1 MKILLLAP
9 QPFFQNRGTPIAVR
23 MLAEVLAAE
32 GHRLHLLAYPEGE
45 DVEIPGVF
53 LDRICSFPGTSGIG
67 PGFSGKKMIADHLML
82 CKALRLV
89 RKGDFDLVHAV
100 EESVFIAVVLKK
112 LYSVPFVYDMDSC
125 LSMQMQEK
133 FPFLRPAARLMSA
146 FENGAIRRSAGV
158 IAVCR
163 SLEEIARQRDPE
175 KLVLR
180 LEDVSLLRQDM
191 EVVEDIRRQ
200 TGVAGPIFMYVGN
213 LEPYQG
219 IDLLLESF
227 VWLKK
232 VQQEAAL
239 VVIGGKDA
247 DISRYGEMAATLG
260 IGGAVHFL
268 GPRPVGD
275 LACYLR
281 QADVLVSPRIKGN
294 NTPMKI
300 YSYLDSGRPLVAT
313 RLPAHTQV
321 LDDKIARLAEPVPEK
336 FAEAMMELGIDR
348 ALREKIA
355 AQAGARVKEEFTRA
369 AFQRK
374 LIGFYKRLEEMLSRA

>member
-23 MLAEVLAAE
+23 MLAEVLAGE
-32 GHRLHLLAYPEGE
+32 GHRIHLLAYPEGE
-45 DVEIPGVF
+45 DVEMPGVF
-53 LDRICSFPGTSGIG
+53 LDRICAFPGTSGVG
-67 PGFSGKKMIADHLML
+67 PGFSGKKMISDHLML

-112 LYSVPFVYDMDSC
+112 LYSIPSVYDMDSC

-180 LEDVSLLRQDM
+180 LEDVSLLQQDRQ
-191 EVVEDIRRQ
+191 VAEDIRRQ
-200 TGVAGPIFMYVGN
+200 TGATGPVFMYVGN
-213 LEPYQG
+213 LEAYQG
-219 IDLLLESF
+219 IDFLLESF
-227 VWLKK
+227 VRLKK
-232 VQQEAAL
+232 VQKEAAL
-239 VVIGGKDA
+239 IVIGGKDA
-247 DISRYGEMAATLG
+247 DISRYGERAATLG
-260 IGGAVHFL
+260 IGGSVHFL

-321 LDDKIARLAEPVPEK
+321 LDDEIARLAEPVPEK
-336 FAEAMMELGIDR
+336 FAEAMLELGIDP

-355 AQAGARVKEEFTRA
+355 GQAGARVKEEFTRA

-374 LIGFYKRLEEMLSRA
+374 LVGFYRRLEETLARV

>member
-23 MLAEVLAAE
+23 MLAEVLAGE
-32 GHRLHLLAYPEGE
+32 GHRVHLLAYPEGE
-45 DVEIPGVF
+45 DVEMPGVL
-53 LDRICSFPGTSGIG
+53 LDRICSFPGISGIG
-67 PGFSGKKMIADHLML
+67 PGFSGKKLVSDHLML

-112 LYSVPFVYDMDSC
+112 LYSIPFVYDMDSC

-133 FPFLRPAARLMSA
+133 FSFLRPVSRLLSA

-163 SLEEIARQRDPE
+163 SLEEIARRSDPE

-180 LEDVSLLRQDM
+180 LEDVSLLQQDLQ
-191 EVVEDIRRQ
+191 VTEDIRRQ
-200 TGVAGPIFMYVGN
+200 TGATGPLFMYVGN

-219 IDLLLESF
+219 IDFLLESF

-232 VQQEAAL
+232 VQPEAAL

-247 DISRYGEMAATLG
+247 DISRYGERAATLG
-260 IGGAVHFL
+260 LGGSVHFL

-321 LDDKIARLAEPVPEK
+321 LDDEIARLAEPVPEK
-336 FAEAMMELGIDR
+336 FAESMLELGINP

-355 AQAGARVKEEFTRA
+355 GRAGVRVKEEFTRA

-374 LIGFYKRLEEMLSRA
+374 LIGFYQRLEETLSRV

>member
-1 MKILLLAP
+1 
-9 QPFFQNRGTPIAVR
+9 
-23 MLAEVLAAE
+23 
-32 GHRLHLLAYPEGE
+32 
-45 DVEIPGVF
+45 
-53 LDRICSFPGTSGIG
+53 
-67 PGFSGKKMIADHLML
+67 
-82 CKALRLV
+82 
-89 RKGDFDLVHAV
+89 
-100 EESVFIAVVLKK
+100 
-112 LYSVPFVYDMDSC
+112 
-125 LSMQMQEK
+125 
-133 FPFLRPAARLMSA
+133 MSA

-180 LEDVSLLRQDM
+180 LEDVSLLQQDRQ
-191 EVVEDIRRQ
+191 VAEDIRRQ
-200 TGVAGPIFMYVGN
+200 TGATGPVFMYVGN
-213 LEPYQG
+213 LEAYQG
-219 IDLLLESF
+219 IDFLLESF
-227 VWLKK
+227 VRLKK
-232 VQQEAAL
+232 VQKEAAL

-247 DISRYGEMAATLG
+247 DISRYGERAATLG
-260 IGGAVHFL
+260 IGGSVHFL

-321 LDDKIARLAEPVPEK
+321 LDDEIARLAEPVPEK
-336 FAEAMMELGIDR
+336 FAEAMLELGIDP

-355 AQAGARVKEEFTRA
+355 GQAGARVKEEFTRA

-374 LIGFYKRLEEMLSRA
+374 LVGFYRRLEETLARV

>member
-32 GHRLHLLAYPEGE
+32 GHRVHLLAYPEGE
-45 DVEIPGVF
+45 DVEMPGVF

-67 PGFSGKKMIADHLML
+67 PGFSGKKMISDHLML

-133 FPFLRPAARLMSA
+133 FPFLRPAARVMAA

-163 SLEEIARQRDPE
+163 SLEEIARQCDPE

-200 TGVAGPIFMYVGN
+200 TGAAGPIFMYVGN

-232 VQQEAAL
+232 VQREAAL

-260 IGGAVHFL
+260 LGGSVHFL

-321 LDDKIARLAEPVPEK
+321 LDDEIARLAEPVPEK

-374 LIGFYKRLEEMLSRA
+374 LIGFYKRLEEILSRV